1 MLARAVADHSP
12 SLSRAGRTL
21 AFTRVEMTSAKT
33 GKLLA
38 FGSHT
43 KAIGATLEHA
53 ENKKFTEDGEK
64 EIPLK
69 GQVQ

>member
-1 MLARAVADHSP
+1 
-12 SLSRAGRTL
+12 
-21 AFTRVEMTSAKT
+21 MTSAKT

-53 ENKKFTEDGEK
+53 ENKKFTDDGET
-64 EIPLK
+64 EVPLK
-69 GQVQ
+69 AKVQ